1 MKIQLWQYALLR
13 PVTWVPVGIGAW
25 AILSRAWTGL
35 GAALIVYGVYQ
46 ALQLVNKTPDAAER
60 IFLKQE
66 KKRRDIQRKLNPLEQ
81 KHLIRILKYT
91 RRLEKLG
98 GDPNLGQE
106 ILNQAWL
113 AIELNQDKN
122 RNHRLEE
129 LIDSLP
135 DLEPM
140 GSGPQEDLISRL
152 RKECEIIYASQ
163 AEANASSKSQSW

>member
-1 MKIQLWQYALLR
+1 M
-13 PVTWVPVGIGAW
+13 
-25 AILSRAWTGL
+25 
-35 GAALIVYGVYQ
+35 
-46 ALQLVNKTPDAAER
+46 
-60 IFLKQE
+60 
-66 KKRRDIQRKLNPLEQ
+66 
-81 KHLIRILKYT
+81 
-91 RRLEKLG
+91 
-98 GDPNLGQE
+98 GQE